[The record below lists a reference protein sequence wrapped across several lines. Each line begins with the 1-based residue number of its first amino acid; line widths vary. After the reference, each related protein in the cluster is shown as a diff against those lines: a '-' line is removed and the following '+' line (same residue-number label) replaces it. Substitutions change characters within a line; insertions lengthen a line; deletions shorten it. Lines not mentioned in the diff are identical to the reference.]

1 MPETISSLLFWLFMF
16 LRMGSGET
24 GSGRSPTP
32 CKKPFVFL
40 SPVVPSLREALQPF
54 SAVLVTG
61 GSSGIGKSF
70 IQLCGNLKPDL
81 QFCNLSR
88 RAPDENIPPGTQK
101 NLNHF
106 ACDLSRADEVARAAG
121 EVQGFLARTAP
132 AGRVLLFNNSGFGS
146 FGAFAELPLEREL
159 AMIDLN
165 VRGLVH
171 FTGLMLPTL
180 RRQGGAVINVASTL
194 AYIPAPFAATY
205 GATKAFVL
213 HWTLALDV
221 ELNGSGVRALAVCPG
236 TTATSFFTAAGAAG
250 DALASPLTMTPDA
263 VAQAALRALARGRGQ
278 VVPGFWNKVY
288 TFTAARLPKAFGA
301 RAAARFL
308 SSRRSRPVAA

>member
-1 MPETISSLLFWLFMF
+1 
-16 LRMGSGET
+16 MGSGET

-40 SPVVPSLREALQPF
+40 SPVVPSLSEALQPF
-54 SAVLVTG
+54 SAVLLTG

-70 IQLCGNLKPDL
+70 IQLCGTLKPDL

-88 RAPDENIPPGTQK
+88 RAPDENILPGARKT
-101 NLNHF
+101 LNHF
-106 ACDLSRADEVARAAG
+106 ACDVSRPADVARAAAA
-121 EVQGFLARTAP
+121 VDAFLARTAP
-132 AGRVLLFNNSGFGS
+132 SGRILLINNSGFGS

-171 FTGLMLPTL
+171 LTGLMLPTL
-180 RRQGGAVINVASTL
+180 LRRGGAVVNVASTV
-194 AYIPAPFAATY
+194 AYLPTPFAATY
-205 GATKAFVL
+205 GASKAFVL
-213 HWTLALDV
+213 HWTLALDA
-221 ELNGSGVRALAVCPG
+221 ELRGSGVRALAVCPG
-236 TTATSFFTAAGAAG
+236 TTATGFFTAAGAAG
-250 DALASPLTMTPDA
+250 DALASRLTLTPDA
-263 VAQAALRALARGRGQ
+263 VALAALRALARGRGQ

-288 TFTAARLPKAFGA
+288 TSVAARLPKALGA

-308 SSRRSRPVAA
+308 SSRRSRPVAT

>member
-1 MPETISSLLFWLFMF
+1 MF

-70 IQLCGNLKPDL
+70 IQLCGNLKPEL

-88 RAPDENIPPGTQK
+88 RAPDENFPPGGRK

-106 ACDLSRADEVARAAG
+106 ACDISRPEAVARAAV
-121 EVQGFLARTAP
+121 EVEAVLARVAP
-132 AGRVLLFNNSGFGS
+132 AGRILLVNNSGFGS
-146 FGAFAELPLEREL
+146 FGAFSELPLEREL

-165 VRGLVH
+165 VRGLVQ
-171 FTGLMLPTL
+171 FTGLMLPALL
-180 RRQGGAVINVASTL
+180 RRGGTVMNVASTV
-194 AYIPAPFAATY
+194 AYVPTPFAATY

-213 HWTLALDV
+213 HWTLALDA
-221 ELNGSGVRALAVCPG
+221 ELRGSGVRALAVCPG
-236 TTATSFFTAAGAAG
+236 TTATDFFNVAAAAG
-250 DALASPLTMTPDA
+250 DALASPLTLTPDA
-263 VAQAALRALARGRGQ
+263 VAQAALRALARGRGL

-288 TFTAARLPKAFGA
+288 TSTAARLPKALAA
-301 RAAARFL
+301 RMAARFL
-308 SSRRSRPVAA
+308 SSRRSPPVAA